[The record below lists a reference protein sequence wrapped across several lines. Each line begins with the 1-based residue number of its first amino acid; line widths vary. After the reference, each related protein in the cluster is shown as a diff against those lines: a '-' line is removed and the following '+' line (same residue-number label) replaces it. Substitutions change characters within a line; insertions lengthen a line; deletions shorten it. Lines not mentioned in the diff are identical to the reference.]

1 MNAIRTVDFLNPDQ
15 DLQHVDGTDEAPT
28 LRVVPTTQV
37 VEHDAGDDDDWSE
50 LGMEDLMAL
59 DDEDEEYFSLDA
71 PPEILLDAIA
81 KDLQVEERRSRLPRI
96 GRKRVKLH

>member
-1 MNAIRTVDFLNPDQ
+1 MNAIQTVDFLNPEQ
-15 DLQHVDGTDEAPT
+15 DLQHVDGTDKAQAPT
-28 LRVVPTTQV
+28 LHIVPQV

-81 KDLQVEERRSRLPRI
+81 KDMQLEERRSRLPRI